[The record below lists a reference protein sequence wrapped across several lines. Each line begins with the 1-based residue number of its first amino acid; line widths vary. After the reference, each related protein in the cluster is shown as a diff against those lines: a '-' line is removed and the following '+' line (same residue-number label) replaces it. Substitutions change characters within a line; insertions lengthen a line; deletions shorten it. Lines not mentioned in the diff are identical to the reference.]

1 MGVATAR
8 GRRAG
13 LGQRQFLGPLLGLP
27 ALALAANGLQGLVP
41 ERRVAGQELDVE
53 VLGVAEL
60 EHLDAVRTGRIGVG
74 SVAGDEETVACAQ
87 GLGAQGE
94 AAGDDVV
101 EAIGVVA
108 VTGQRKALLNQA

>member
-8 GRRAG
+8 GRRSG

-87 GLGAQGE
+87 GE